1 MFIELFKEH
10 FVELLIAGLKY
21 TVPLAI
27 IAFAVSL
34 VLAVVSAFIGMSDSK
49 NFFIHWILQ
58 PLNKFYVWLFRSTP
72 LLLQLFIIF
81 YGIPKAF
88 PGISLN
94 TWTAAIIGF
103 SLNTGAYSSEIIR
116 GAILGVP
123 QGQFESARSLGLSP
137 LKTFRYVVLPQA
149 FRIAIPPLSNS
160 FIALVKDTS
169 LASAITMVEIMQ
181 TAQQIAAANFQ
192 PLDTY
197 LIAAVIYAIFSTIL
211 SQLQKV
217 LERHFKKFDSH

>member
-10 FVELLIAGLKY
+10 FVELLIAGIKY

-27 IAFAVSL
+27 IAFALSL
-34 VLAVVSAFIGMSDSK
+34 ILAIVSAFIGMSESK
-49 NFFIHWILQ
+49 NFLMHWVLQ
-58 PLNKFYVWLFRSTP
+58 PLNKFYIWLFRSTP

-88 PGISLN
+88 PAIALS
-94 TWTAAIIGF
+94 TWSAAIIGF

-123 QGQFESARSLGLSP
+123 AGQTESARSLGMSP
-137 LKTFRYVVLPQA
+137 LKTYRYVILPQA

-181 TAQQIAAANFQ
+181 TAQQIAAQNYQ

-197 LIAAVIYAIFSTIL
+197 LIAAIIYAIFSTVL

-217 LERHFKKFDSH
+217 LENHFKKFDSI